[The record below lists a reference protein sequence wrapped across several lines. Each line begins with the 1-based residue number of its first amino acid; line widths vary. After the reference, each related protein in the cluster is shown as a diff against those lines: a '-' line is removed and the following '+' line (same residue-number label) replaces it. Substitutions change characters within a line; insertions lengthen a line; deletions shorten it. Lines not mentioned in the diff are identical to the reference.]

1 MTKLLKKFCAFL
13 LCSGIGWLID
23 FGIYWLLTA
32 QFGFPV
38 TGANYISSIPAI
50 TFVFFVSTRKT
61 FLCRPDGLSKAAKY
75 LIYVVY
81 QLLLL
86 TAVSFLAGWLHPV
99 LQGALPALR
108 DYAKL
113 LSKICIT
120 PITMICNFFVLRMIA
135 EKW

>member
-1 MTKLLKKFCAFL
+1 MLDGFY

-23 FGIYWLLTA
+23 FSIYWLLTS

-86 TAVSFLAGWLHPV
+86 TAVSFLAGWLHPI
-99 LQGALPALR
+99 LQESPAAPVWRPRALKFR
-108 DYAKL
+108 L
-113 LSKICIT
+113 LS
-120 PITMICNFFVLRMIA
+120 RMPLVVPVVPP
-135 EKW
+135 E

>member
-23 FGIYWLLTA
+23 FGIYWLLTS

-75 LIYVVY
+75 VIYVVY

-86 TAVSFLAGWLHPV
+86 TAVSVLAGWLHPI
-99 LQGALPALR
+99 LQEALPAFQ

-113 LSKICIT
+113 LSKVCIT